1 MGGACR
7 REVAGVAAGGGSGW
21 LGQLTQSFLSL
32 SPLLLLFLIPVAH
45 NQRFSG
51 FLSARAPAGAS
62 LLWGKV
68 ARYSDSGSPC
78 ILKLALVCSSS
89 VESASRM
96 CQLKLLR
103 MSRLQGMASCCLKRG
118 FEVLKSWLR
127 GVEIVVGQWH
137 NPSMCT
143 VEQWEPSRNVAPP
156 AFFPPPPP
164 SLRPSALPFA
174 VQRSEHVKA
183 HSFFATASNPPS
195 LARSLA
201 RLSARAR
208 ATGVTSKFA
217 PPKGPCLAVAV
228 VRLGPTRAECLTCLQ
243 HAAIVLINLIC

>member
-103 MSRLQGMASCCLKRG
+103 MSRLQAWNGELLSKT
-118 FEVLKSWLR
+118 WLR

-201 RLSARAR
+201 
-208 ATGVTSKFA
+208 
-217 PPKGPCLAVAV
+217 
-228 VRLGPTRAECLTCLQ
+228 
-243 HAAIVLINLIC
+243 